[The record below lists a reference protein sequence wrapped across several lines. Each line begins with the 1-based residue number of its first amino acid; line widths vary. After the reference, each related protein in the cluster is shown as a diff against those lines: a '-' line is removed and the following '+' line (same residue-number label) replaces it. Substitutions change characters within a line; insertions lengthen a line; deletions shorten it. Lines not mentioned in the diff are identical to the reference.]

1 MTGRGAVPMAPTTA
15 GRFPVALALFAAVFF
30 EGVMLASIGPTLDAL
45 ADQSGSTLGRIS
57 ILFTANSLGYIVG
70 SLAAGRTFARAAGNT
85 VLAVALVAMAA
96 LTATIPL
103 LGSLWL
109 LMAVLAGIGVAIG
122 FVDVG
127 GNTLIVWLYRSDVP
141 PYMNALHLSFGVGA
155 FLSPLV
161 IDRFAVAFGDAT
173 SAFWLFAGLMLPVAA
188 WLRRRPTPR
197 QPDTAATPP
206 TTRASSG
213 MVVVR
218 RHALLIGL
226 LAVLFFFHVG
236 AELAFGGWIFS
247 YADEVGIGPA
257 TTARVLNSAFWG
269 GLVIGRL
276 LAIPLSLRLKPA
288 SMLQVDLVGAAASL
302 GVIAF
307 LGDWSPSLWIGTIG
321 FGVSIASMFASCI
334 NYAGERMP
342 ITSEVT
348 AVFLVGGS
356 LGSMSLPWLVGQ
368 LFEDR
373 GPESMIYVV
382 GSAVVL
388 GLVLFGIIRAYA
400 GGRRPPATSDG

>member
-1 MTGRGAVPMAPTTA
+1 MAPTTV

-197 QPDTAATPP
+197 QPDTEATPP

-288 SMLQVDLVGAAASL
+288 PMLQVDLVGAAASL

-356 LGSMSLPWLVGQ
+356 LGSMSVPWLVGQ

>member
-1 MTGRGAVPMAPTTA
+1 MAPTTA

-400 GGRRPPATSDG
+400 GSRRPPATSDG

>member
-30 EGVMLASIGPTLDAL
+30 EGVMLAAIGPTLDAL

-70 SLAAGRTFARAAGNT
+70 SLAAGRAFARAAGNT
-85 VLAVALVAMAA
+85 VLPIALVVMAA

-188 WLRRRPTPR
+188 WLRRRPTPH
-197 QPDTAATPP
+197 QPDTAAT
-206 TTRASSG
+206 ASGG
-213 MVVVR
+213 MAVVR

-226 LAVLFFFHVG
+226 LAMLFFMHVG

-276 LAIPLSLRLKPA
+276 LAIPLSLRLEPA
-288 SMLQVDLVGAAASL
+288 SMLQFDLVGAVASL

-307 LGDWSPSLWIGTIG
+307 FGDWSPSLWIGTVG